1 MAKRKK
7 PMNKEPRTAEALE
20 RSKEKARLRKARY
33 RWQVPSHVSTVS
45 QLTEEYAAIK
55 ASRRQWDPPKKPPN
69 ESLPHAAHSSPDA
82 LLPQNPALTHNGRGL
97 LTLAEESAVS
107 ALLDLATIQHH
118 ATSIH
123 PQIPRTNPVLS
134 DFSRNSSPSLPSS
147 LQSVFEQRVVT
158 PPTPDDDLYSTIPL
172 PPYASP
178 PTPLQN
184 QHWHDMGLIGPITGV
199 QHVQIL
205 AAHLG
210 DPPSDNE
217 GETELFRSTYRTLS
231 TERSDRIRSW
241 LAQHQPYEELYE
253 LQPHGPAL
261 DRQARRAALELW
273 VNQRA
278 RA

>member
-82 LLPQNPALTHNGRGL
+82 LLPQNPALTHNGQVHFGL
-97 LTLAEESAVS
+97 GNDS
-107 ALLDLATIQHH
+107 
-118 ATSIH
+118 TSRDIH
-123 PQIPRTNPVLS
+123 PSIPRTNPVLS
-134 DFSRNSSPSLPSS
+134 DFLAIPLPPSPPLFNPFSSSESSP
-147 LQSVFEQRVVT
+147 

-205 AAHLG
+205 AHSSGIL
-210 DPPSDNE
+210 PP
-217 GETELFRSTYRTLS
+217 
-231 TERSDRIRSW
+231 IMK
-241 LAQHQPYEELYE
+241 HQPYEELYE

-261 DRQARRAALELW
+261 DKQARRAALELW

>member
-82 LLPQNPALTHNGRGL
+82 LLPQNPAPTHNGQGL

-118 ATSIH
+118 AKSIH
-123 PQIPRTNPVLS
+123 PSPGLIQYFRTFLAIPLPPSPPLFNP
-134 DFSRNSSPSLPSS
+134 FSSSESSP
-147 LQSVFEQRVVT
+147 

-205 AAHLG
+205 AAQLG

-217 GETELFRSTYRTLS
+217 GETELFRPTYRTLS